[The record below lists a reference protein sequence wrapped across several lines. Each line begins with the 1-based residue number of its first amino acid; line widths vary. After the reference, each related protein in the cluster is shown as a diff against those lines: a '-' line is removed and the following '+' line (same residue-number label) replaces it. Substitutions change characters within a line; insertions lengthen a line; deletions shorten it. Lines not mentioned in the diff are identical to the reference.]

1 MAKLHFKYGA
11 MNSGKTTFLIQ
22 SAHNYEANGYKVL
35 VLKSSLDTKGDDYI
49 VNRIG
54 LKRKIDEYIYP
65 NEKIIPKIK
74 KYLKNLACIFVDE
87 AQFLNADQAEELLII
102 AKAYDIPVI
111 AYGLRTQ
118 FNMKGFTGSPT
129 LLLIA
134 DELEEIP
141 TICKCGKKA
150 RFNAR
155 KYNGEFQNSE
165 GERIVI
171 DGEEGYEYV
180 PLCGECYVKEVLK
193 ITK

>member
-22 SAHNYEANGYKVL
+22 AAHNYEANGHKIIV
-35 VLKSSLDTKGDDYI
+35 VKSSLDTKGEDYI

-54 LKRKIDEYIYP
+54 LKRKIDEYILP
-65 NEKIIPKIK
+65 NEKVIPKLK
-74 KYLKNLACIFVDE
+74 KYFDNLSCIFVDE
-87 AQFLNADQAEELLII
+87 AQFLSPEQAEELLII

-118 FNMKGFTGSPT
+118 FNMKGFPGSPT
-129 LLLIA
+129 LLLLA
-134 DELEEIP
+134 DELNEIP
-141 TICKCGKKA
+141 TICECGKKA

-155 KYNGEFQNSE
+155 KYNGEFEHDE
-165 GERIVI
+165 GKRIVI

-180 PLCGECYVKEVLK
+180 PLCGDCYVKKVLK
-193 ITK
+193 RTR

>member
-22 SAHNYEANGYKVL
+22 SAYNYESYGYKVL
-35 VLKSSLDTKGDDYI
+35 VVKSSLDTKGDDYI
-49 VNRIG
+49 INRIG
-54 LKRKIDEYIYP
+54 LKRKIDEFIYP
-65 NEKIIPKIK
+65 NEEVIPKLK
-74 KYLKNLACIFVDE
+74 KHFDNLACIFVDE
-87 AQFLNADQAEELLII
+87 AQFLSPEQAEELLII

-118 FNMKGFTGSPT
+118 FNMKGFPGSPT

-134 DELEEIP
+134 DELSEIP
-141 TICKCGKKA
+141 TICSCGKKA

-155 KYNGEFQNSE
+155 KHNGEFEKDE

-180 PLCGECYVKEVLK
+180 PLCGDCYVQKVLK
-193 ITK
+193 RTK